1 MRSGIISGPSL
12 KERTTLR
19 LGGQALAEV
28 LIRDTQDL
36 ERLPETLRSLGGA
49 PYVLGRGS
57 NVLARD
63 GELPLVLLRLQQP
76 PKPLL
81 LTRDTAGAIVQA
93 PAGMSLP
100 RLLHW
105 LAARGLAGLE
115 GLSGVPGT
123 VGGAVAM
130 NAGSFGSETSR
141 CLQRVQVVTREGQ
154 QWVNRDGFTTG
165 YRHFS
170 LLRKSE
176 AAESADFT
184 LITAAE
190 FRLAGADPDKVK
202 ARMKEYLTKKRTSQP
217 ITAWTAGCAFKNPAP
232 EAPAGMLLERAG
244 FRGFGLGGMV
254 FSERHANFLENT
266 GHGTSEAAL
275 ELLDLAQRRVREQ
288 SGHELQ
294 LEVTLC
300 PPTL

>member
-1 MRSGIISGPSL
+1 MGFRVISAPSL

-28 LIRDTQDL
+28 LIQDSSGL
-36 ERLPETLRSLGGA
+36 EQLPETLRSLGGA

-63 GELPLVLLRLQQP
+63 GELPLVLVRLQQP

-81 LTRDTAGAIVQA
+81 LTRDTAGALVRA

-115 GLSGVPGT
+115 GLSGIPGT

-130 NAGSFGSETSR
+130 NAGSFGSETGR
-141 CLQRVQVVTREGQ
+141 CLQRVQVFCGERLE
-154 QWVNRDGFTTG
+154 WVDRDGFVTG

-170 LLRKSE
+170 LLRE
-176 AAESADFT
+176 VETAESAGPR

-190 FRLAGADPDKVK
+190 FRLAGADADKVK
-202 ARMKEYLTKKRTSQP
+202 ARMKANLAKKRTSQP
-217 ITAWTAGCAFKNPAP
+217 ITAWTAGCAFKNPEP
-232 EAPAGMLLERAG
+232 DAPAGLLLERAG
-244 FRGFGLGGMV
+244 LRGFGLGGMV

-275 ELLDLAQRRVREQ
+275 ELLNLAQRRVREQ

-294 LEVTLC
+294 LEVTVC
-300 PPTL
+300 PPTQ